1 MLEEE
6 VNKVLQGEEPT
17 LNKIDPKELVIYLA
31 QQRADNDD
39 YQQAVMAMAS
49 TISTTLASVLI
60 HTGNIKDVDKFSKVF
75 VEALDT
81 AWDDLVKEDE
91 DDKQEEVKD

>member
-1 MLEEE
+1 
-6 VNKVLQGEEPT
+6 
-17 LNKIDPKELVIYLA
+17 
-31 QQRADNDD
+31 
-39 YQQAVMAMAS
+39 MAS

-75 VEALDT
+75 VEALDN
-81 AWDDLVKEDE
+81 AWDDLVEEDN